1 MSNHL
6 PTEYQQFI
14 HLSRYSRYIWDE
26 NRRETYPETITR
38 YFNFFEE
45 DLEEKHNFKLT
56 PEDREE
62 LENAVLNQD
71 VMPSMRCL
79 MSAGPALKKE
89 NVAGYNC
96 SYLAIDRVQAFDE
109 LLYILMNGTGVGF
122 SVERQHVSKLPAVA
136 EDFYETTTLIY
147 VKDSKIGWAKAL
159 KELIA
164 LLYQGQVP
172 TWDTSKVRPA
182 GAVLKTFGGRASGP
196 EP

>member
-26 NRRETYPETITR
+26 NRRETFPETIAR
-38 YFNFFEE
+38 YFDFFEE
-45 DLEEKHNFKLT
+45 DLEDKHKFKLSD
-56 PEDREE
+56 EDRDK

-172 TWDTSKVRPA
+172 TWDTSKVIWWSSFWA
-182 GAVLKTFGGRASGP
+182 
-196 EP
+196 